1 MREMRYRNGELE
13 DLTPL
18 LEALDLATRRNS
30 IVSFIGAGGKR
41 IIIEEIIKE
50 YEKNK
55 RKIVVTTTTRVRKP
69 FQHKV
74 ILDEDIQKVKE
85 ELKKHYVVITGRNDN
100 DDMLSVPSPEFL
112 EQLRELNIPILVWAD
127 DGENF
132 GLKVPQLRGDVI
144 VPRTEVVVCSVGMD
158 SIGKPLSEACYSP
171 KTVAK
176 ILNTGEDHLVTGA
189 DIVTVLTASE
199 GCLKNKLPKG
209 MRLVVILNKMDASCQ
224 IEEVL
229 SITRALEMHGIHDVL
244 YFTEGDN

>member
-1 MREMRYRNGELE
+1 MRYRNGELE

-85 ELKKHYVVITGRNDN
+85 ELLARLEQAVT
-100 DDMLSVPSPEFL
+100 DMLPETLHEKSVSL
-112 EQLRELNIPILVWAD
+112 AK
-127 DGENF
+127 
-132 GLKVPQLRGDVI
+132 LKEMKER
-144 VPRTEVVVCSVGMD
+144 C
-158 SIGKPLSEACYSP
+158 
-171 KTVAK
+171 KT
-176 ILNTGEDHLVTGA
+176 G
-189 DIVTVLTASE
+189 
-199 GCLKNKLPKG
+199 
-209 MRLVVILNKMDASCQ
+209 
-224 IEEVL
+224 
-229 SITRALEMHGIHDVL
+229 
-244 YFTEGDN
+244 FTSFWS

>member
-41 IIIEEIIKE
+41 NIIEEIVRE

-55 RKIVVTTTTRVRKP
+55 RKIVVTTTTKVRKP
-69 FQHKV
+69 FPHIV
-74 ILDEDIQKVKE
+74 ICEEDIKKVKE
-85 ELKKHYVVITGRNDN
+85 ELKKHYVVVAGADN
-100 DDMLSVPSPEFL
+100 GDDSISVPSPEFL

-132 GLKVPQLRGDVI
+132 GLKVPQLRGNVI

-158 SIGKPLSEACYSP
+158 SIGKPLSDACYSP
-171 KTVAK
+171 KTVAE
-176 ILNTGEDHLVTGA
+176 ILKTGE

-209 MRLVVILNKMDASCQ
+209 MRLVVILNKMDASYQ

-229 SITRALEMHGIHDVL
+229 SITKALEKHGIHDVF